1 MRYLIVI
8 CLLLVS
14 PLSLATKVK
23 KPAKLFSNSEMMEIT
38 LTGPWAL
45 IQKRNEVDARYP
57 AQMTYQGK
65 DGQELTVDIKAEPR
79 GKSRRYQICDF
90 PPLKIHLDKKEMK
103 GTVFRGNKKLH
114 LVTYCKNNDK
124 YEQYYIKEFLAYR
137 IYNQIT
143 AYSVNV
149 KPLMINYTDNKSG
162 KTITRFSFLT
172 EDFDDTA
179 KRNNLQRLTI
189 PRVTPTDIDPL
200 QTSYFSLFQ
209 YLIGNLDWSALS
221 GPDKDRC
228 CHNARLI
235 GTGNTEKPRYVVP
248 YDFDS
253 SGLVN
258 ASYALP
264 PDGVNTKS
272 VKTRVYRGFCAHR
285 QELPKAVS
293 LFKAKKADILAL
305 FKNSK
310 VLSTKNQK
318 HLIKYTEDFYNIL
331 ADPKRFKKQITDKC
345 RGKTVAQR

>member
-1 MRYLIVI
+1 MRHLMII
-8 CLLLVS
+8 CFLLVS
-14 PLSLATKVK
+14 PLSLATEDN
-23 KPAKLFSNSEMMEIT
+23 KPAKLFSNTEMMEIT

-45 IQKRNEVDARYP
+45 LRKRIEVDASYA
-57 AQMTYQGK
+57 AQMTYQGI
-65 DGQELTVDIKAEPR
+65 DGQAQTVDIEAEPR
-79 GKSRRYQICDF
+79 GKSRRHKICDF
-90 PPLKIHLDKKEMK
+90 PPLKIHLKKKKMK
-103 GTVFRGNKKLH
+103 DTVFRGNKKLH
-114 LVTYCKNNDK
+114 MVTYCKNKDK

-143 AYSVNV
+143 ELSVNV
-149 KPLMINYTDNKSG
+149 KPLMIDFTDSKSG
-162 KTITRFSFLT
+162 KTITRFGFLT

-179 KRNNLQRLTI
+179 KRNNLQRLTT
-189 PRVTPTDIDPL
+189 PRVHPVDIDPL

-235 GTGNTEKPRYVVP
+235 GTENTEKPRFVIP

-264 PDGVNTKS
+264 PDSVHIRT
-272 VKTRVYRGFCAHR
+272 VKTRVYRGFCAHN

-293 LFKAKKADILAL
+293 LFEDKKADILAL

-310 VLSTKNQK
+310 VLSPNNQK
-318 HLIKYTEDFYNIL
+318 YLIKYIEDFYATL
-331 ADPKRFKKQITDKC
+331 ADPKRFKKEITDKC
-345 RGKTVAQR
+345 RGKAVAQR